1 VVERRSRARR
11 LWSKPLNHDEQ
22 CGKDAASSA
31 FILPKLSAVLSAIPI
46 SEMVAAFIR
55 ASIEET
61 IAEEVI
67 ALP

>member
-1 VVERRSRARR
+1 MERRSRARR
-11 LWSKPLNHDEQ
+11 LWSKPLNHDKQ

-31 FILPKLSAVLSAIPI
+31 FILPKLSAVLLAVPM

-67 ALP
+67 VLP